1 MIKMLLV
8 PPFKELQGTFQRYVE
23 RMDTRDMEIDIRHL
37 YGSRTQLEDISDYK
51 IVAARGITGRSI
63 RQRYPDVAF
72 VEIAI
77 TSDDIINAL
86 MEAVRRCGR
95 GRIALVLSGS
105 IHISTDSIREM
116 SGLDLETFRVQDEDD
131 VEAVIPELYQRE
143 VSCVVGGLTICRRC
157 WELGLPS
164 VAIRTG
170 DETVERTIQV
180 AVETA
185 RGIERERMKNHL
197 LRTLLDYQHDG
208 ILACDNQGIVTEAN
222 VQAGYFLTHGT
233 SLAADLVGQSID
245 ELLPDSGWRDVAAKG
260 VAKDEMREFAGGMM
274 TVVRCMPML
283 VDGQEA
289 GMLFLV
295 RNAEMIRDTDSQI
308 QKQVRQNGFTAQYTF
323 GDILAQNEEMK
334 QRIVSA
340 YKYAQVDA
348 NVLLLGETGTG
359 KEMFAQSIHNAGARR
374 HYPFVAVNCAALPEQ
389 LLESEMFGYSEGAFS
404 GAKKGGKIGLF
415 ELAHKGTIF
424 LDEIGE
430 MPMNLQA
437 KLLRVLQEKEIRRI
451 GDNKVISIDVRV
463 ISATNISIREKIAQ
477 GKFRSDLYYRIN
489 LLELRLPPLRERPE
503 DVELIFRRLLE
514 RYCREAQRP
523 VPMVTG
529 EAIAMMQS
537 QPWYGNIRELRNFS
551 ERLAILNDGGVIDR
565 KQLELAGLLDYSQT
579 AGESGEPP
587 AAGHRERLR
596 KEDIAK
602 ELGISRTTLW
612 RRSKQEA
619 KRRNEQLKRNETE

>member
-1 MIKMLLV
+1 M
-8 PPFKELQGTFQRYVE
+8 
-23 RMDTRDMEIDIRHL
+23 
-37 YGSRTQLEDISDYK
+37 
-51 IVAARGITGRSI
+51 
-63 RQRYPDVAF
+63 
-72 VEIAI
+72 
-77 TSDDIINAL
+77 
-86 MEAVRRCGR
+86 
-95 GRIALVLSGS
+95 
-105 IHISTDSIREM
+105 
-116 SGLDLETFRVQDEDD
+116 
-131 VEAVIPELYQRE
+131 
-143 VSCVVGGLTICRRC
+143 
-157 WELGLPS
+157 
-164 VAIRTG
+164 
-170 DETVERTIQV
+170 
-180 AVETA
+180 
-185 RGIERERMKNHL
+185 
-197 LRTLLDYQHDG
+197 
-208 ILACDNQGIVTEAN
+208 
-222 VQAGYFLTHGT
+222 
-233 SLAADLVGQSID
+233 
-245 ELLPDSGWRDVAAKG
+245 
-260 VAKDEMREFAGGMM
+260 AKDEMREFAGGLM

-289 GMLFLV
+289 GMLFLI

-323 GDILAQNEEMK
+323 GDIIAQSEEMK

-463 ISATNISIREKIAQ
+463 ISATNISIRDKIAQ

-514 RYCREAQRP
+514 RYCRESQVP
-523 VPMVTG
+523 VPIVTA
-529 EAIAMMQS
+529 EAIAMMQN

-579 AGESGEPP
+579 TGGGGRA
-587 AAGHRERLR
+587 AAGPREQRLR
-596 KEDIAK
+596 KEDIAR

-619 KRRNEQLKRNETE
+619 KRRDEQLKRNETE